1 MKKKLKRNTSEK
13 MIAGVCS
20 GLADYFGFD
29 KTWIRLIW
37 AILAVS
43 SFSLFAVIYI
53 IFWIVVP
60 EDDNIID
67 I

>member
-1 MKKKLKRNTSEK
+1 MKKKLKRNTSKK